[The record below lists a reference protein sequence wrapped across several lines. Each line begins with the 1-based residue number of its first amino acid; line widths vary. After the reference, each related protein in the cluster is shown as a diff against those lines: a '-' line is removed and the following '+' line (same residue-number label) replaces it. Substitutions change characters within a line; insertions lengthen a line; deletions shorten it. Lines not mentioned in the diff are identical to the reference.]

1 MSRLKIVTSLPQHQA
16 TVESLARAKVNTI
29 CLESNCPNVGG
40 CFSRGTATFLILGTV
55 CTRSCA
61 FCAVDKGKPL
71 PPDPAEPFR
80 VTGAARK
87 LGLKRVVITSVTR
100 DDLEDGGAGYFAQT
114 VRLLK
119 AGGIEAVEVLIPD
132 FQGSEPSLAV
142 VLEARPDIFA
152 HNLETVPRLYPSV
165 RPGACYQRSLRVIEK
180 AAGFSANLRIKAGI
194 MLGLGEQESEV
205 LAAMKDL
212 LQAGCNMLTLG
223 QYLQPTIAHL
233 PVAEYLT
240 PEMFEKYRLSAL
252 DLGFQKVWSGPLVRS
267 SIAY

>member
-1 MSRLKIVTSLPQHQA
+1 
-16 TVESLARAKVNTI
+16 
-29 CLESNCPNVGG
+29 
-40 CFSRGTATFLILGTV
+40 
-55 CTRSCA
+55 
-61 FCAVDKGKPL
+61 
-71 PPDPAEPFR
+71 
-80 VTGAARK
+80 
-87 LGLKRVVITSVTR
+87 
-100 DDLEDGGAGYFAQT
+100 
-114 VRLLK
+114 
-119 AGGIEAVEVLIPD
+119 
-132 FQGSEPSLAV
+132 
-142 VLEARPDIFA
+142 
-152 HNLETVPRLYPSV
+152 
-165 RPGACYQRSLRVIEK
+165 
-180 AAGFSANLRIKAGI
+180 